1 MQGYGSNSTLFASM
15 YATDTLGAAS
25 RSTFGIIVTPYEGG
39 VEDLSG
45 VVGDVATAALEAGDT
60 DAVMQVCQEVL

>member
-1 MQGYGSNSTLFASM
+1 M

-25 RSTFGIIVTPYEGG
+25 RSTFGVFVSPYEGG

-45 VVGDVATAALEAGDT
+45 EVEYISTAALEAGDT
-60 DAVMQVCQEVL
+60 DAVMQVRQETF